1 MNEKLTENNY
11 LIVPNF
17 ISTERADALAS
28 DFKDYANKFDIKND
42 PQVEKCVG
50 KYDYISFVELLC
62 EKNVQVSQLV
72 GETVLPTSVIMLLSS
87 SKLSDKT
94 LKLTLLL
101 TACETG

>member
-17 ISTERADALAS
+17 ISAERADSLAS

-42 PQVEKCVG
+42 PQVDKCVG

-72 GETVLPTSVIMLLSS
+72 GETVLPTYTYARIYEKGAVLTPHV
-87 SKLSDKT
+87 DKEE
-94 LKLTLLL
+94 
-101 TACETG
+101 C